1 MEPSSEPSSRA
12 RAKDRVQEVL
22 QQMADDQKT
31 PREGKA
37 KIARGFNDVNK
48 QFAACQLQLDP

>member
-1 MEPSSEPSSRA
+1 MEPSSRA
-12 RAKDRVQEVL
+12 RANDLVQEVL

-37 KIARGFNDVNK
+37 KIARGLNDVNK